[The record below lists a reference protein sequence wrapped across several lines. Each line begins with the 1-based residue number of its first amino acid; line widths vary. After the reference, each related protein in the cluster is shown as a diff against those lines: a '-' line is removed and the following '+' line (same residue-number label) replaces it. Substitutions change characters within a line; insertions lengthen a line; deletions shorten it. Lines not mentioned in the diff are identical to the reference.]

1 MFPTSLGFIKLKEHK
16 FKYNFLDSAYPED
29 ERVTSVYDVPI
40 LASMKN
46 CVTPVSCLIMPGS
59 YYLFVFPLC
68 LVRVFKLLTIV
79 LYI

>member
-1 MFPTSLGFIKLKEHK
+1 MFPTSLGFIKSKEHK
-16 FKYNFLDSAYPED
+16 FKDNYLDSAYPEV
-29 ERVTSVYDVPI
+29 ERVTLVYNVPI

-46 CVTPVSCLIMPGS
+46 CFTPVSCLIMPGS

-68 LVRVFKLLTIV
+68 LVRIFKLLTIV